1 MQPKILVAAGNFA
14 VTRAVQE
21 AVDGRSIQ
29 IKGAYTHR
37 DTLYMLQQQRYN
49 IVIVDAAMFDRHTDE
64 FTLAALERLKN
75 PLPRVAV
82 ALNPDAERRARD
94 IGAEVLTTLER
105 TPLRTTIETILGKT
119 MPNRSMGTTNLVS
132 RKRVDEMQ
140 TLMNLARTLTETL
153 DSEEVLNR
161 VVIAAR
167 ELTNADEGMILLP
180 EVNADGQVEL
190 ILRAKV
196 GIDVEPAGN
205 FRIRMDD
212 SIAGEVFRSG
222 EATMEGR
229 RGPLKVK
236 TQHLVNSLLYV
247 PIKLPDRVI
256 GVLGVN
262 NRSKEDVFDLHQREL
277 LGSLASFAAVALEN
291 ARMHDERLQRA
302 RELELLVNASQVMN
316 DTLEIHDTLTNI
328 TEQICTIL
336 DASSVEFYQW
346 DEAERTLTRR
356 AEHDQA
362 IWRPF
367 KGPVVEIDAQQAAE
381 LMDKPSL
388 TTSGEGSSAQWLP
401 LISEDRLQGVLRA
414 GYQTVTPP
422 ALESAVIEQVRTEA
436 MAALAELLNTTEI
449 TRAKRHRDVRDR
461 LLGLND
467 TLGARVAEILLASG
481 QVGQFYTLARIGEAY
496 WSDAPL
502 QTLDLE
508 THPQVKQAVETQQV
522 VMCEPGSPQFCMC
535 MPVSRRDRLMAV
547 IIIHDH
553 DGQRV
558 LSAREIEMA
567 KALTGQAASALDN
580 ARLHADLQQSH
591 EELKATQMKL
601 VENVRYYAMGEL
613 AAIVAHQINNP
624 LTTIIVDSELLML
637 TEPREGRQYK
647 SYEAINNAGKRASMV
662 AKRLLAMVRP
672 AEEDAEPELIDVVDT
687 IHGVLAIVGTHI
699 ERRNVTLRLRLPP
712 EGAQVYPPVLA
723 VRGQL
728 DDVWLNLITNA
739 YEAMSQQPSAQLG
752 VEADY
757 DAAKKAILIRVWD
770 NGPGIPEDIGRNIF
784 NPFYTTK
791 TYGTGL
797 GLHICRKVIEQV
809 HGKIEFESFV
819 GKGTRFTVTLPIAS
833 EIQTAPQEV
842 THE

>member
-1 MQPKILVAAGNFA
+1 MLPKILVAAGNFA

-21 AVDGRSIQ
+21 AIDGRNMNV
-29 IKGAYTHR
+29 KGAYTHR

-75 PLPRVAV
+75 PLPRIAV
-82 ALNPDAERRARD
+82 ALNPESERRAREL
-94 IGAEVLTTLER
+94 GAEVLTTLDR
-105 TPLRTTIETILGKT
+105 MPLRTTIETILGKT

-140 TLMNLARTLTETL
+140 TLMQLARSLTETL

-180 EVNADGQVEL
+180 EENADGQVEL

-196 GIDVEPAGN
+196 GIDIEPASN

-212 SIAGEVFRSG
+212 SIAGEVYRSG
-222 EATMEGR
+222 QATMEGR

-247 PIKLPDRVI
+247 PIVLQSRVI

-262 NRSKEDVFDLHQREL
+262 NRSKEDVFDLHQRDL
-277 LGSLASFAAVALEN
+277 LVSLASFAAVALEN

-346 DEAERTLTRR
+346 DAAERSLTRR

-362 IWRPF
+362 LWRPF
-367 KGPVVEIDAQQAAE
+367 KGPVEQISAAQLMT
-381 LMDKPSL
+381 LMDTNSL
-388 TTSGEGSSAQWLP
+388 TTQGEGTSTHWLAI
-401 LISEDRLQGVLRA
+401 ISEDRLQGVLRA
-414 GYQTVTPP
+414 TYPKENAPT
-422 ALESAVIEQVRTEA
+422 LDSAVAEQVRTEA
-436 MAALAELLNTTEI
+436 MAAMAELLNTTEN

-461 LLGLND
+461 LLGITD
-467 TLGARVAEILLASG
+467 TLDATVIEILLASE
-481 QVGQFYTLARIGEAY
+481 QTSALYLLARIGEAY
-496 WSDAPL
+496 WTDVPL

-508 THPQVKQAVETQQV
+508 THPLVRQAVDTQQV
-522 VMCEPGSPQFCMC
+522 TVCQPGSSEFCMC
-535 MPVSRRDRLMAV
+535 MPVTRRDRLMAV
-547 IIIHDH
+547 VIIHDH
-553 DGQRV
+553 DGQRTMN
-558 LSAREIEMA
+558 AREIEMA
-567 KALTGQAASALDN
+567 RALTGQAASALDN
-580 ARLHADLQQSH
+580 ARLHADLQRSH

-637 TEPREGRQYK
+637 TESPDARQYK
-647 SYEAINNAGKRASMV
+647 SYAAINNAGKRASMV

-672 AEEDAEPELIDVVDT
+672 ADENAEPEMIDVVDT
-687 IHGVLAIVGTHI
+687 IHGVLHIVGTHI

-712 EGAQVYPPVLA
+712 EGAQVFPPVLA
-723 VRGQL
+723 IRGQL

-739 YEAMSQQPSAQLG
+739 YEAMSQQTNAQLG

-757 DAAKKAILIRVWD
+757 DSAKKSIVVRVWD
-770 NGPGIPEDIGRNIF
+770 NGPGFSEETGQNIF
-784 NPFYTTK
+784 SPFYTTK

-809 HGKIEFESFV
+809 KGTIEFESFI
-819 GKGTRFTVTLPIAS
+819 GKGTRFTVTLPIAP
-833 EIQTAPQEV
+833 ELQTAQES
-842 THE
+842 EDA